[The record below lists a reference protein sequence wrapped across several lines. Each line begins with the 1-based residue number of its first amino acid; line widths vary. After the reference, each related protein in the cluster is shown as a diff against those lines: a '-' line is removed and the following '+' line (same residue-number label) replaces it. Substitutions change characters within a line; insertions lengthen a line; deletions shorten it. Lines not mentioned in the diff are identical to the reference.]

1 VQKPDP
7 ATPVVDHRPKVA
19 LKKRQIMR
27 AKLLDAAM
35 RVFAATG
42 GTAPVIDDVIREA
55 NVSRGTFYNYFN
67 SLDEVL
73 VAIGQALNNQMTTDI
88 LPVYDVLIEPFQ
100 RVAVA
105 FRLFLLRALHDP
117 QWAGFVTR
125 VEAWQHTSL
134 VAEYMARDLE
144 NGKAAGDFDFERID
158 AATDFLMGASAHGIQ
173 ALRQGVK
180 SPERYIDT
188 CVRMTL
194 ASLGCDADKCRE
206 ATAFSV
212 SYLQSWINNELTAT
226 SPGWATNMDQENA
239 MRFMAGH
246 E

>member
-1 VQKPDP
+1 VPKTDP

-19 LKKRQIMR
+19 LKKRQVMR
-27 AKLLDAAM
+27 GKLLDAAM
-35 RVFAATG
+35 RVFAVSG
-42 GTAPVIDDVIREA
+42 VTAPVIDDVIREA

-73 VAIGQALNNQMTTDI
+73 VAIGQELNNQMTTDI
-88 LPVYDVLIEPFQ
+88 LPVYDVLTQPCQ

-105 FRLFLLRALHDP
+105 FRLFLLRALLDP

-125 VEAWQHTSL
+125 VEAWQHTTL

-144 NGKAAGDFDFERID
+144 NGKAAGDFEFDQIE

-173 ALRQGVK
+173 AIRQGVELP
-180 SPERYIDT
+180 SRYMDT

-194 ASLGCDADKCRE
+194 ASLGCHADKCQE
-206 ATAFSV
+206 ANDFSI
-212 SYLQSWINNELTAT
+212 SYLQSWASNELTAT
-226 SPGWATNMDQENA
+226 SPAWAVNMDSDHA
-239 MRFMAGH
+239 RHFMTDRK
-246 E
+246 

>member
-1 VQKPDP
+1 
-7 ATPVVDHRPKVA
+7 
-19 LKKRQIMR
+19 M
-27 AKLLDAAM
+27 
-35 RVFAATG
+35 
-42 GTAPVIDDVIREA
+42 IREA

-67 SLDEVL
+67 SLDDVL
-73 VAIGQALNNQMTTDI
+73 VAIGQELNNQMTTDI
-88 LPVYDVLIEPFQ
+88 LPVYDVLTEPCQ

-105 FRLFLLRALHDP
+105 FRLFLVRALLDP

-144 NGKAAGDFDFERID
+144 NGKAAGDFEFDRIE

-173 ALRQGVK
+173 AIRQGVEL
-180 SPERYIDT
+180 PNRYMDT

-194 ASLGCDADKCRE
+194 ASLGCHADKCQE
-206 ATAFSV
+206 ANAFSIT
-212 SYLQSWINNELTAT
+212 YLRSWLNKELTAN
-226 SPGWATNMDQENA
+226 SPAWAVNMDSESARQ
-239 MRFMAGH
+239 FMAGH